1 MLKYLR
7 KQDYE
12 NFLWLLREL
21 KIRYVPPPAYYKRIT
36 RKYRR
41 KEEVLHEAVR
51 LRREKLKALQD
62 QLAQE
67 RVEFEEYK
75 QKTLEQIEKDIKELN
90 LDREAIKK
98 KLERKIEKEEI
109 VFPHGWTP

>member
-1 MLKYLR
+1 M
-7 KQDYE
+7 
-12 NFLWLLREL
+12 
-21 KIRYVPPPAYYKRIT
+21 
-36 RKYRR
+36 
-41 KEEVLHEAVR
+41 
-51 LRREKLKALQD
+51 
-62 QLAQE
+62 AQE